1 MSYDWLT
8 KPISEEE
15 PCGPDLDA
23 TDDDAFLDYVFG
35 AEDKF
40 PERYFTP
47 GLKKDGEGTDDQLFD
62 PRSIDIAAEK
72 AQIDTLLARTRD
84 VRLLVMLARF
94 QVLAG
99 RLTGFADVLAA
110 IAGLLETFP
119 LDVHPV
125 ARESTSARRSALEE
139 LTDQV
144 TVIVALQYMPLGGV
158 NAVTHRQFLVADGR
172 FEARKGEEDLN
183 RSSLLSVL
191 ADPGNSEDVERA
203 MADLGRAAEALHRI
217 RKACLANDPPFTVA
231 LDKTVQSVAE
241 MQDLIHAAR
250 SDLSTWSEADNAP
263 SEDAPEEVAGDAA
276 GADAVPIAAAPAPP
290 PLPTGTFAVANHR
303 QARATLEEVERYF
316 AETEPSSA
324 ALLLTTQA
332 RLLIGKSLIEAMETL
347 MPQHAARAVIAF
359 GGDNGFSLSMEQ
371 LKSLSAAGT
380 RPREVEAASAERGET
395 ARPKV
400 EHRADAAKALEAV
413 EGFFRHQEPGS
424 PIPVLLTRARG
435 YLDRNFESIISEIL
449 PSQTSD

>member
-1 MSYDWLT
+1 M
-8 KPISEEE
+8 
-15 PCGPDLDA
+15 
-23 TDDDAFLDYVFG
+23 
-35 AEDKF
+35 
-40 PERYFTP
+40 
-47 GLKKDGEGTDDQLFD
+47 
-62 PRSIDIAAEK
+62 
-72 AQIDTLLARTRD
+72 
-84 VRLLVMLARF
+84 
-94 QVLAG
+94 
-99 RLTGFADVLAA
+99 
-110 IAGLLETFP
+110 
-119 LDVHPV
+119 
-125 ARESTSARRSALEE
+125 
-139 LTDQV
+139 
-144 TVIVALQYMPLGGV
+144 
-158 NAVTHRQFLVADGR
+158 
-172 FEARKGEEDLN
+172 
-183 RSSLLSVL
+183 
-191 ADPGNSEDVERA
+191 
-203 MADLGRAAEALHRI
+203 
-217 RKACLANDPPFTVA
+217 A